1 MVLNV
6 KSSEQVIIDGILN
19 NDSQTISLIYKKDYE
34 RIKNMV
40 IGFNISGVTP
50 EDIFQEGLTR
60 AVINVRKGVF
70 KGGSTFSTYLYGIC
84 RNLCLKAY
92 SRQMPVSRMGDREI
106 KEETNDDY
114 FDELGL
120 IVKLKERLDEQCK
133 KIIDL
138 RFGIVGTKEKSTR
151 FEAIA
156 NFLGINPDNARQR
169 FRRCFAKL
177 KSIVQNNKEFNQ
189 IIS

>member
-6 KSSEQVIIDGILN
+6 KSGEPEIIEGILN

-40 IGFNISGVTP
+40 IGFNISRITP

-60 AVINVRKGVF
+60 AVINVRKGKF

-92 SRQMPVSRMGDREI
+92 NRQMPVSRMDNYEF
-106 KEETNDDY
+106 KDETSDDY
-114 FDELGL
+114 FDELEL

-138 RFGIVGTKEKSTR
+138 RFGITPTKDSSTR

-156 NFLGINPDNARQR
+156 EFLGINADNARQR
-169 FRRCFAKL
+169 FRRCFSKL
-177 KSIVQNNKEFNQ
+177 KSIVHSNREFNQ